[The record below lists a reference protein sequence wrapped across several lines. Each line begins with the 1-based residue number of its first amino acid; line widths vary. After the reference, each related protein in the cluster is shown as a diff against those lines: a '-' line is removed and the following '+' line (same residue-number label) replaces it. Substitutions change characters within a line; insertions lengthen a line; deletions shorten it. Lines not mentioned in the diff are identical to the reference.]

1 MVTID
6 IFSIPHLD
14 EKLEVDINDEQIFLA
29 AHDIS
34 YIYIPNIQSKMLS
47 NTFSNC
53 LIVGNNDRSEGITSL
68 GRHTFVNF
76 KSI

>member
-14 EKLEVDINDEQIFLA
+14 EKLEVDVNNEQIFLA
-29 AHDIS
+29 AHDN
-34 YIYIPNIQSKMLS
+34 IYILNIQSKMLS

>member
-14 EKLEVDINDEQIFLA
+14 EKLEVDVNNEQIFLA
-29 AHDIS
+29 AHDN
-34 YIYIPNIQSKMLS
+34 IYILNIQSKMLS

-76 KSI
+76 KSF